1 MRLIGDLHHGD
12 RFEGNWNGHFPK
24 NNTTIATTWWV
35 ILRYLTL
42 SPSQYRIAP
51 IKRAMCFG

>member
-24 NNTTIATTWWV
+24 NNTTIATTW
-35 ILRYLTL
+35 
-42 SPSQYRIAP
+42 
-51 IKRAMCFG
+51 